1 MISAILVFAFLIFFH
16 ELGHFLF
23 AKWSGVLV
31 QKFSLGFGPVL
42 FSKKIGETEYAL
54 SAIPLGGYVK
64 MYGENPDEEEQVD
77 EDLKDRSFA
86 HKPLIKKALIVFAGP
101 LFNFILAIILF
112 SFIYMV
118 GFPHLLA
125 TVGNVQKDM
134 PAYSAGIKEGDKII
148 SINNKPIKYWDDLS
162 KYIKKHPGDTL
173 TFKVERN
180 NQIITIHVKPKIS
193 ESKNIFGEKIKV
205 ALVGISPKG
214 DVKNVS
220 YGLFESLQKGV
231 IKTYDM
237 SKLMLVGIVKMI
249 KRVIPAD
256 NIGGPIMIFQLAKTT
271 ASQGFLSLLHFM
283 AFISINLAILNL
295 LPVPV
300 LDGGH
305 LLFYLIEAIRKK
317 PVSVAVREKAQM
329 IGLALILMLMFFAF
343 YNDIMRIV
351 KG

>member
-1 MISAILVFAFLIFFH
+1 MISAILVFAFLVFFH

-31 QKFSLGFGPVL
+31 QKFSIGFGPVL
-42 FSKKIGETEYAL
+42 ISKKIGETEYAL

-64 MYGENPDEEEQVD
+64 MYGENPDEEEGID
-77 EDLKDRSFA
+77 ENLRHRAFS
-86 HKPLIKKALIVFAGP
+86 HKPLIKRILIVLAGP
-101 LFNFILAIILF
+101 LFNFLLAVFLF

-134 PAYSAGIKEGDKII
+134 PAYAAGIKEGDKILK
-148 SINNKPIKYWDDLS
+148 INGQPIKFWDDLS
-162 KYIKKHPGDTL
+162 KYIKKHPKETL
-173 TFKVERN
+173 IFEIERDSE
-180 NQIITIHVKPKIS
+180 IITVSVKPKIT
-193 ESKNIFGEKIKV
+193 ESKNIFGETIQV
-205 ALVGISPKG
+205 GLVGISPKG
-214 DVKNVS
+214 DVINVS
-220 YGLFESLQKGV
+220 YGFFDSLSKGL

-237 SKLMLVGIVKMI
+237 SKLMIVGIIKMI
-249 KRVIPAD
+249 QRVIPAN

-271 ASQGFLSLLHFM
+271 ADQGILSLLHFM

-295 LPVPV
+295 LPIPV

-305 LLFYLIEAIRKK
+305 LLFYLIEAVRRK
-317 PVSVAVREKAQM
+317 PVSVAFREKAQM
-329 IGLALILMLMFFAF
+329 VGLALILTLMFFAF

>member
-23 AKWSGVLV
+23 AKLFGVFV

-42 FSKKIGETEYAL
+42 ISKKIGETEYAL

-64 MYGENPDEEEQVD
+64 MYGENPDEE
-77 EDLKDRSFA
+77 DLVEENLKHRAFS
-86 HKPLIKKALIVFAGP
+86 HKPLIQKTLIVFAGP
-101 LFNFILAIILF
+101 LFNFILAVVLF

-118 GFPHLLA
+118 GFPHLLS

-134 PAYSAGIKEGDKII
+134 PAYSAGIKSGDKII
-148 SINNKPIKYWDDLS
+148 KINDKPIKYWDDLS
-162 KYIKKHPGDTL
+162 KYIKKHPDRVL
-173 TFKVERN
+173 TFEIERN
-180 NQIITIHVKPKIS
+180 NEIITVSVKPKIT
-193 ESKNIFGEKIKV
+193 ESSNIFGEKIKV
-205 ALVGISPKG
+205 GLIGISPKG
-214 DVKNVS
+214 DVISVS
-220 YGLFESLQKGV
+220 YGFFESLNKGM
-231 IKTYDM
+231 IKTYEM
-237 SKLMLVGIVKMI
+237 SKLMIVGIVKMI
-249 KRVIPAD
+249 QRVIPAN

-271 ASQGFLSLLHFM
+271 ADQGILSLLHFM

-295 LPVPV
+295 LPIPV

-305 LLFYLIEAIRKK
+305 LFFYLIEAIRRK
-317 PVSVAVREKAQM
+317 PVSAAFREKAQM
-329 IGLALILMLMFFAF
+329 VGIALILMLMFFAF

>member
-1 MISAILVFAFLIFFH
+1 MLSAILVFAFLIFFH
-16 ELGHFLF
+16 ELGHFIF
-23 AKWSGVLV
+23 AKWAGVLV
-31 QKFSLGFGPVL
+31 QKFSIGFGPVL
-42 FSKKIGETEYAL
+42 ISKKIGETEYAL

-64 MYGENPDEEEQVD
+64 MYGENPDEEEQID
-77 EDLKDRSFA
+77 EKLKHRSFS
-86 HKPLIKKALIVFAGP
+86 HKPLIKKTLIVFAGP
-101 LFNFILAIILF
+101 LFNFILAVILF

-134 PAYSAGIKEGDKII
+134 PAYSAGIKTGDKILK
-148 SINNKPIKYWDDLS
+148 INDRPIRFWDDLS
-162 KYIKKHPGDTL
+162 KYIKKHPSEKL
-173 TFKVERN
+173 VFQIERN
-180 NQIITIHVKPKIS
+180 NQIITVSVKPKIT
-193 ESKNIFGEKIKV
+193 ESKNIFGETIKV
-205 ALVGISPKG
+205 GLVGISPKG
-214 DVKNVS
+214 DTINVS
-220 YGLFESLQKGV
+220 YGLFESLQKGL

-249 KRVIPAD
+249 QRVIPAN

-271 ASQGFLSLLHFM
+271 ADQGILSLLHFM

-295 LPVPV
+295 LPIPI

-305 LLFYLIEAIRKK
+305 LLFYLIEAIRRK
-317 PVSVAVREKAQM
+317 PVSVAFREKAQM
-329 IGLALILMLMFFAF
+329 VGLALILTLMFFAF